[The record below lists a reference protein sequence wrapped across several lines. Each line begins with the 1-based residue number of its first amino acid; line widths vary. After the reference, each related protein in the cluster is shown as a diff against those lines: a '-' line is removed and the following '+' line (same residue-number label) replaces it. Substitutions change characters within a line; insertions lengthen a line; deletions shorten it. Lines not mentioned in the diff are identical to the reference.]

1 MVKKEFVQ
9 KYAKMNNLEYKE
21 AQKIVDNFIAFTI
34 EILRQEDILIFRG
47 FGTFHKRKRKAHKM
61 SGPSLKQKISKEY
74 LLEEKEHIF
83 FKPSNCLLKTK
94 PSDSSIFNKNI

>member
-21 AQKIVDNFIAFTI
+21 AQKIVDNFIAFTT

-61 SGPSLKQKISKEY
+61 SGSSLKPKISKEY

-83 FKPSNCLLKTK
+83 FKPSYCLLKTK
-94 PSDSSIFNKNI
+94 PSDSSLLNENI

>member
-21 AQKIVDNFIAFTI
+21 AQKIVDNFIAFTT

-47 FGTFHKRKRKAHKM
+47 FETFHKRKRISRKFRSYYTKK
-61 SGPSLKQKISKEY
+61 LIYSKE
-74 LLEEKEHIF
+74 KEYIF
-83 FKPSNCLLKTK
+83 FKPSNCLLKTE
-94 PSDSSIFNKNI
+94 PSDSSIFNENI